1 MTTSKENTRPNNSDL
16 YSMIKEVDLTRST
29 WVIRVRVVGAYEVPS
44 HSKGGAR
51 LKVVFHDAEVI
62 QHSFMHFKL
71 ILKHLNSQK
80 FNFITLIQVA
90 LQGDRIHAVIKRPFT
105 HLYRTKLVEN
115 QCFRVKNFLVL
126 DNYYN
131 YKMRL

>member
-16 YSMIKEVDLTRST
+16 YSMIKEVELTRST
-29 WVIRVRVVGAYEVPS
+29 WALRVRMVGAYEVPS

-51 LKVVFHDAEVI
+51 LEVVFHDVE
-62 QHSFMHFKL
+62 
-71 ILKHLNSQK
+71 
-80 FNFITLIQVA
+80 
-90 LQGDRIHAVIKRPFT
+90 GGRIHAVIKRPFT

-126 DNYYN
+126 DNNYN